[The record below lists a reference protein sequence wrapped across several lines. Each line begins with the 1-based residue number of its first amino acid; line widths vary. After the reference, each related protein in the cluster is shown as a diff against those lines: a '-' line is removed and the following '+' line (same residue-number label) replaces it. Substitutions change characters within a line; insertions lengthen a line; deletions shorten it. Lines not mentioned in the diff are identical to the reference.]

1 MPAQRDPLLR
11 RSGQGNICIKG
22 LTKTTT
28 ARQVF
33 EICTDIGAVLS
44 VKVPTLAD
52 GTNSG
57 FAFVQFE
64 SEEVAQAAMPFFT
77 GADSLS
83 IDGSKVSAEK
93 YVRKEQRAAAKA
105 NSWTNLLVKNVPAD
119 WTTEDLQAL
128 FSKHGEITSAV
139 VVKTS
144 PDGSRPSMGYV
155 NFATNAEAEA
165 ALKAMDG
172 QEVTPKTAPPA
183 QPAQPEGEAAADAPV
198 AAPAAP
204 APLKLAVMRHMKK
217 SERLREARS
226 KWMAAKGISNDPS
239 KSSNLYVKNL
249 PETMDDE
256 GLRNT
261 FKPFGTITSAKVMRD
276 SATNVSRGFG
286 FVSFASREEAE
297 AARSELHKKPMSDG
311 RPLYVSWFETKTT
324 REAHA
329 AEEKRRAAAAAATA
343 AQQRGGFAA
352 AGAGAAGMGGLGNAG
367 MNLASLYANMYG
379 MNAGLGGQNAQ
390 QQLMMML
397 AQQGNPQLQQMLLQ
411 QQLALAQQQQ
421 QQGGAAGQ
429 GARPAAMGAP
439 AAGGQPRGPVQ
450 GGAPMQQQGAQP
462 RAPNAA
468 PAGTAPMGMQQAR
481 PAVGMQQGMQQ
492 GGQAGARPGMV
503 ASAPMGMAQGMGAR
517 PAAAAQGGYAAAAGA
532 AGPRPGMG
540 MPQAGPRSF
549 AAAAAPRP
557 GGVVLNSNA
566 VVPQGMQ
573 QAAPARGGIIPAGFV
588 EALAKASKPEQRNM
602 LGEKLYP
609 LIAEREPQLA
619 GKITGMLLELDTQ
632 EVLGLLEDPPAVAAK
647 VDEARAVLETVRY
660 GGKAPAPGQ
669 QAPRA

>member
-1 MPAQRDPLLR
+1 MNYRPIKDKPCRIMPAQRDPLLR

-22 LTKTTT
+22 LKKTTT

-33 EICTDIGAVLS
+33 EICMEMGSVLS
-44 VKVPTLAD
+44 VKVPTMPD

-64 SEEVAQAAMPFFT
+64 TEEIAQEAMNNYFS
-77 GADSLS
+77 GGDAVE
-83 IDGSKVSAEK
+83 IDGSKVTAEK
-93 YVRKEQRAAAKA
+93 YVRKDQRAAAKA

-119 WTTEDLQAL
+119 WTEDDLKAL

-172 QEVTPKTAPPA
+172 QEVTAKA
-183 QPAQPEGEAAADAPV
+183 QPARAEGEAAAD
-198 AAPAAP
+198 APAAP

-239 KSSNLYVKNL
+239 KGSNLYVKNL

-276 SATNVSRGFG
+276 GATNVSRGFG

-329 AEEKRRAAAAAATA
+329 AEEKRRAAAAAATS
-343 AQQRGGFAA
+343 AQQRGAFAA
-352 AGAGAAGMGGLGNAG
+352 PGAGAAGMGGLGNAG
-367 MNLASLYANMYG
+367 LNLASLYANMYG
-379 MNAGLGGQNAQ
+379 MNPGLGGQNAQ

-421 QQGGAAGQ
+421 QGGAVGQ
-429 GARPAAMGAP
+429 GAKPAAMGAP
-439 AAGGQPRGPVQ
+439 AVGQPRGPVQ
-450 GGAPMQQQGAQP
+450 GAAPMQQQQQQGLQQ
-462 RAPNAA
+462 RVPNAA
-468 PAGTAPMGMQQAR
+468 PPGAAPMGMQQAR
-481 PAVGMQQGMQQ
+481 PAVAMQQGMQQ
-492 GGQAGARPGMV
+492 Q
-503 ASAPMGMAQGMGAR
+503 AQGMGAR
-517 PAAAAQGGYAAAAGA
+517 PAVGPQGGYAAAAGA

-557 GGVVLNSNA
+557 GVVLSSNA
-566 VVPQGMQ
+566 VVPQGAGMQ
-573 QAAPARGGIIPAGFV
+573 QAAPRGGIIPAGFV
-588 EALAKASKPEQRNM
+588 EALAKASKSEQRNM

-660 GGKAPAPGQ
+660 GGKAPAAAGQ
-669 QAPRA
+669 QPPRA